1 MSIDL
6 DHNAAELDPW
16 DLKATIGGVEYPT
29 RPMTVADLQMFE
41 DIDAGRVKDMRAIMT
56 FMLSFFPHEKPDLS
70 QVPCELLGILFQ
82 QINTHARQ
90 RLANYQRRHMS
101 GKSGKSGNQ
110 RFLDCMRRMLGRHS
124 MHGALPGQ
132 GVAVRD

>member
-1 MSIDL
+1 MNIDL
-6 DHNAAELDPW
+6 DHNEAELDPW

-41 DIDAGRVKDMRAIMT
+41 DIDAGRVKDMRAMMA

-82 QINTHARQ
+82 QINAHTRE

-101 GKSGKSGNQ
+101 GKSGNR
-110 RFLDCMRRMLGRHS
+110 RFLECMGRMFGRHGV
-124 MHGALPGQ
+124 HGVLPGQ
-132 GVAVRD
+132 AVVVRD